1 MGEDIWFQGLRS
13 RWDTWLVRMC
23 HAFCGLPSQRCPF
36 RPFLP
41 TLMWQLTPAPQQ
53 GMGPSSPPRLTISP
67 RHLTSPQL
75 KHSSFLCADGLG
87 LTAWGTAKG
96 MSAPPLT
103 SSIWPL
109 SQTETGKTVSEER
122 ALGTFSRRWVNSAR
136 IACALARG
144 RVAWCPGAF
153 EGPCYDSKQWNHSQ
167 PWVLYSLPSPFPAW
181 TSERAFWVDL
191 RTFVHTNMHVY
202 THIQAPTAHTHT
214 YTHSH
219 AHILMHV
226 ITCVHTLIHM
236 YMQRTHTYTCT
247 CKHTHTCT
255 DTYVHT
261 QAYTCSYMC
270 IHKHTHT
277 YTRPHKHTCTHIHT
291 CCAHT
296 IIHTYPYTCT
306 HTNIHIDM
314 HAHTKILIHIHI
326 NMHTRLHTCTHT
338 WSHAYVDIWP
348 RSQTLYSL
356 DISA

>member
-13 RWDTWLVRMC
+13 RWDTWLVSMC

-202 THIQAPTAHTHT
+202 THIQAPTAHTHVHTFTCT
-214 YTHSH
+214 YTHACDHMCTYTHTHVYATHSH
-219 AHILMHV
+219 
-226 ITCVHTLIHM
+226 IHM
-236 YMQRTHTYTCT
+236 HLQTHTHMHRHMCT
-247 CKHTHTCT
+247 
-255 DTYVHT
+255 
-261 QAYTCSYMC
+261 
-270 IHKHTHT
+270 HKHTHA
-277 YTRPHKHTCTHIHT
+277 HTCVYTNTPTHTHD
-291 CCAHT
+291 
-296 IIHTYPYTCT
+296 
-306 HTNIHIDM
+306 HTNIHAHTYTHAVHTQSYILTHI
-314 HAHTKILIHIHI
+314 HAHT
-326 NMHTRLHTCTHT
+326 
-338 WSHAYVDIWP
+338 
-348 RSQTLYSL
+348 QTY
-356 DISA
+356 I